1 MKMDEH
7 VIPLV
12 KYFNSHGLKTEMS
25 CEGHNKTNMSMF
37 WISFTNSIQEQDI
50 INFQKKHINKYG
62 NFCSCGR
69 FAQRL
74 YVCAATNEKYWCYFA
89 ATIEAANEDLRRWQQ
104 DDSKYCNRE
113 TIG

>member
-1 MKMDEH
+1 MDKY

-12 KYFNSHGLKTEMS
+12 NYFNSQGLKTKMS

-37 WISFTNSIQEQDI
+37 WISFIDSIQEQDI
-50 INFQKKHINKYG
+50 INFQKRHIDKHR

-74 YVCAATNEKYWCYFA
+74 YVGAMTNVKEWCYFA
-89 ATIEAANEDLRRWQQ
+89 ATIEAANEDLKRWQQ
-104 DDSKYCNRE
+104 DDSKYSNRK